1 MTTSP
6 IPIITG
12 GLTTV
17 PASANSLESRPPS
30 IARWRL
36 ATFAI
41 FMVNGLVLG
50 TWASRTPAVASS
62 LDFGPAQMGVL
73 ITAIPLGA
81 FIGLLFSSHV
91 LEHLGERRTAI
102 LSQSFMAI
110 GIAGFGIVANLT
122 GNAIIG
128 AIALFIYGVGIAT
141 TNIVINLEAAA
152 SDRATGRTF
161 MPLFH
166 AAWSV
171 GAFVGAGL
179 GAFASAGHVTIAI
192 HFTVIAVIA
201 LTVSVVVIGWFAELR
216 HDSTEAAPGF
226 AERMRVW
233 VEPRT
238 LLIGLIVLAASF
250 NEGTAN
256 SWLNLAMVTGRD
268 WSPAAGAGAV
278 TVFTAAMFVGRIFG
292 GSFVD
297 RFGRVAALRLAF
309 TLAGVGVLVVV
320 LVHVELAV
328 FAGVALW
335 GLGASLGYPLG
346 MSAASDDPRNA
357 AARVAAVATVAT
369 ISGLIGPSILG
380 LLGEHFGLPEAF
392 VAVAALLAIGLLV
405 SSAARPPR
413 PLP

>member
-1 MTTSP
+1 
-6 IPIITG
+6 
-12 GLTTV
+12 
-17 PASANSLESRPPS
+17 
-30 IARWRL
+30 
-36 ATFAI
+36 
-41 FMVNGLVLG
+41 MVNGLVLG